1 MSNCPNAFRA
11 SVFCF
16 PAAKKQPHWYLVPPI
31 PAGTL
36 LAASSEV
43 TKTSCCSVTKK
54 TNLKRLPVL
63 VPCIAESICSWASP
77 KACAIMRCR
86 KRWRLEA
93 QGSAS
98 HPFCRP
104 VVVRLRF
111 PVPLLLRVIYYKEV
125 LTGLLTF
132 LLFSLPI
139 QPISTLNHLSKTYNS
154 LVLSFKNP

>member
-1 MSNCPNAFRA
+1 M
-11 SVFCF
+11 
-16 PAAKKQPHWYLVPPI
+16 
-31 PAGTL
+31 
-36 LAASSEV
+36 

-93 QGSAS
+93 QGSAN

-104 VVVRLRF
+104 VVVRLGF
-111 PVPLLLRVIYYKEV
+111 PVPLLLRVIYYKKV

-132 LLFSLPI
+132 LLSPCPSSQSPHLTIFLKHTTHWFSPLKILKDFPFLATYI
-139 QPISTLNHLSKTYNS
+139 PKFLYGTQSLSWFRT
-154 LVLSFKNP
+154 